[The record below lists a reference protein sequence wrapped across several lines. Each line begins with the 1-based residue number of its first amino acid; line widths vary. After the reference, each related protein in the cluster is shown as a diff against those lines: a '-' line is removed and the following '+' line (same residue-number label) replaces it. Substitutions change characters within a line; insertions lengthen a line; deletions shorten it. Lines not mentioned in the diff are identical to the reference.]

1 MILSKNIVLVGFM
14 GTGKTS
20 IGKVLAKELCCEIV
34 DVDQHIEK
42 KEKRKVSDIFEKD
55 GEVVFRRMEKEAIRE
70 ISQKSGIVITTGGG
84 AVLDPENWEAL
95 KKTGWVVALLAKPE
109 TIYQR
114 IKGSKRRPLLKVQDV
129 YAEIKNLLEIRKP
142 YYERSDFSIETDGR
156 TPPQVAKLVLETL
169 KGKLS

>member
-1 MILSKNIVLVGFM
+1 MTPSKNIVLVGFM

-20 IGKVLAKELCCEIV
+20 IGKLLAKELRREVV

-42 KEKRKVSDIFEKD
+42 KEKRKVSDIFERD
-55 GEVVFRRMEKEAIRE
+55 GEAVFRRMEKEAIRE

-95 KKTGWVVALLAKPE
+95 KKTGWVVALLARPE

-114 IKGSKRRPLLKVQDV
+114 IKDSKRRPLLKVQDV

-142 YYERSDFSIETDGR
+142 YYERSDFSVETDGR

>member
-1 MILSKNIVLVGFM
+1 LILSKNIVLVGFM

>member
-1 MILSKNIVLVGFM
+1 MIPSKNIVLVGFM

-20 IGKVLAKELCCEIV
+20 IGKILAKELRREVI
-34 DVDQHIEK
+34 DIDQHIEK

-55 GEVVFRRMEKEAIRE
+55 GEAVFRRMEKEAIRE

-95 KKTGWVVALLAKPE
+95 KKTGCVVALLARPE

-114 IKGSKRRPLLKVQDV
+114 IKGSKHRPLLKAQDV
-129 YAEIKNLLEIRKP
+129 YAEIKNLLEIRRP
-142 YYERSDFSIETDGR
+142 FYERSDFSVETDGR

-169 KGKLS
+169 EGRLS

>member
-1 MILSKNIVLVGFM
+1 MIPSKNIVLVGFM

-20 IGKVLAKELCCEIV
+20 IGKVLAKELRREVI
-34 DVDQHIEK
+34 DIDQHIEK

-55 GEVVFRRMEKEAIRE
+55 GEAVFRRMEKEAIRE

-95 KKTGWVVALLAKPE
+95 KKTGWVVALLARPE

-114 IKGSKRRPLLKVQDV
+114 IKDSKRRPLLKVQDV
-129 YAEIKNLLEIRKP
+129 YAEIKNLLEARQP
-142 YYERSDFSIETDGR
+142 YYERSDFSVETDGR